1 MLQQSWLVQI
11 LLPVADNAGVRFPDD
26 AWTALRATLF
36 EKFGGLTAYS
46 RAPAHGVWASPSGK
60 RESDD
65 VFIVEVMC
73 EELDETWWRS
83 LQAQLEALLRQQQV
97 VVRAIRLVEL
107 VP

>member
-1 MLQQSWLVQI
+1 MLQQSWLVQL

-26 AWTALRATLF
+26 TWTALRAILLET
-36 EKFGGLTAYS
+36 FGGLTAYS

-73 EELDETWWRS
+73 EDLDEAWWRS
-83 LQAQLEALLRQQQV
+83 LQTQLETLLRQECV

-107 VP
+107 T